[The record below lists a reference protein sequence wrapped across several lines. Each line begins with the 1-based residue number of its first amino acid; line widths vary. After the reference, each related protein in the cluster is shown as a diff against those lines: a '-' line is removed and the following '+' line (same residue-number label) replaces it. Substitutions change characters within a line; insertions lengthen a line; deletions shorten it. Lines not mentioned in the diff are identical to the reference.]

1 MTFPR
6 STAVASLAIVLLLL
20 SIAPPSTFAYPIQQT
35 SSRITTTPTRTIFP
49 VTSRSNGIIG
59 EGGRKQQI
67 NIACHPQQQQLRTI
81 MTGLLLAAS
90 SDDDDEDD
98 VDGDGEQQ
106 VVLSRR
112 SRLFRTLRFWK
123 KNDNNTNDNKT
134 SSSSQLMPSS
144 SLASP
149 VDDVDSALG
158 NSFLSESSPS
168 YHQWFVRNVYK
179 NGNQYFKKETRD
191 SKRTAAKEV
200 RRRRAAR
207 TLALSLASA
216 GGICSMLGGGAV
228 PPVYALTQQDMIED
242 NTQIYSLRPGI
253 SKVQAEQLLAGEMP
267 DEIRDNIDAKSSIGS
282 TGGIKKEDAIA
293 QGKKGDGLYSDYEDD
308 DDDDEYTEE
317 ERYANDAVDFGNEN
331 ASSGTVLDP
340 SKKRA
345 ASFATSSESIANTDV
360 SSAVSKDTLQAFSGG
375 KSRDKASKWLYV
387 KVLMAVFTPTFG
399 LFGVRDI
406 LRLRKEAKNVVIAME
421 ITDAQRAEYMGLD
434 RNGNNITA
442 SDEEEED
449 NESADSDVEDE
460 LKDLKNDNDNDT
472 DDKDDKD
479 KDDKDKGDDDDDDDD
494 QPKRR
499 KKRPPLPKQP
509 QGDGG
514 GFSGG
519 SSGGD
524 TGTGGGSSEED
535 DEEGPSDEDIARLG
549 NIFNKS

>member
-1 MTFPR
+1 MTTFPR
-6 STAVASLAIVLLLL
+6 TTAVASLAIVLLLL
-20 SIAPPSTFAYPIQQT
+20 SVAPPSTVAFPIQHT
-35 SSRITTTPTRTIFP
+35 SSRITTTPTRTIFQL
-49 VTSRSNGIIG
+49 TSRSNGIIE
-59 EGGRKQQI
+59 EGGRKQQN
-67 NIACHPQQQQLRTI
+67 NIACLQQQQQLRTN
-81 MTGLLLAAS
+81 MTGLLLASS
-90 SDDDDEDD
+90 SDDDGNDD
-98 VDGDGEQQ
+98 VDVDDEQQ

-123 KNDNNTNDNKT
+123 KNDTNTNDGNT

-179 NGNQYFKKETRD
+179 NGNEYFKKETRD

-216 GGICSMLGGGAV
+216 GTICSMLGGGAV

-242 NTQIYSLRPGI
+242 NSQIYSLRPGI
-253 SKVQAEQLLAGEMP
+253 SKIQAEQLLAGEMP

-308 DDDDEYTEE
+308 EDDDEYTEE

-434 RNGNNITA
+434 RNGKNITA

-460 LKDLKNDNDNDT
+460 LKDLKNDNDDND
-472 DDKDDKD
+472 DDKN

-499 KKRPPLPKQP
+499 KKRPSLPKQP

-514 GFSGG
+514 GGG

-524 TGTGGGSSEED
+524 TGTGGGSSNDNGGD

-549 NIFNKS
+549 NIFDKS

>member
-1 MTFPR
+1 MTGIL
-6 STAVASLAIVLLLL
+6 LA
-20 SIAPPSTFAYPIQQT
+20 T
-35 SSRITTTPTRTIFP
+35 SSSI
-49 VTSRSNGIIG
+49 
-59 EGGRKQQI
+59 
-67 NIACHPQQQQLRTI
+67 
-81 MTGLLLAAS
+81 
-90 SDDDDEDD
+90 DDDEDD
-98 VDGDGEQQ
+98 VDGDSEQQ

-123 KNDNNTNDNKT
+123 KKNDTNTNDGNT

-216 GGICSMLGGGAV
+216 GTICSMLGGGAV

-242 NTQIYSLRPGI
+242 NSQIYSLRPGI
-253 SKVQAEQLLAGEMP
+253 SKIQAEQLLAGEMP

-434 RNGNNITA
+434 RNGKNITA

-460 LKDLKNDNDNDT
+460 LKDLKNDNDDND
-472 DDKDDKD
+472 DDKN
-479 KDDKDKGDDDDDDDD
+479 KDDKDKGDDDDDDDDD

-514 GFSGG
+514 GGG

-524 TGTGGGSSEED
+524 TGTGGGNSNDNGGGD
-535 DEEGPSDEDIARLG
+535 DEGPSDEDIARLG
-549 NIFNKS
+549 NIFDKS